1 MIINCLF
8 IVRDKK
14 CGPELLVAW
23 DEFSVDDNFE
33 GWEED
38 CQKALA
44 SLQGEYTNQ
53 AYVDIQVQDS
63 DLEEKLYGSE
73 LQGKVI

>member
-1 MIINCLF
+1 MVIHCLF
-8 IVRDKK
+8 IVRSKK

-23 DEFSVDDNFE
+23 DEFSVDENFE

-38 CQKALA
+38 CHETLT
-44 SLQGEYTNQ
+44 SLQGEYTHQ
-53 AYVDIQVQDS
+53 TYVDIELQDS